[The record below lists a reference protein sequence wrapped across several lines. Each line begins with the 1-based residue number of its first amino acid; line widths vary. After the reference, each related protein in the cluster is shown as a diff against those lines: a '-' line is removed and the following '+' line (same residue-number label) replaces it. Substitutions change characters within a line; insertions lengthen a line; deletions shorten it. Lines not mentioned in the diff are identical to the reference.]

1 MFNASRKSVMDRVRP
16 QFLTRFENMVREM
29 LSHHPFYKGD
39 CIPTIIAE
47 RVSTE
52 MNGGAVVKDII
63 RNHWTQVCFE
73 HKISTPIPSK
83 PRYGMP
89 RDEDVVTTTR
99 FQVTAKSAFI
109 EASYVEVDE
118 DGSRNMGSEVRL
130 FSVQRPKLSNEDDD
144 DDDDEGAS

>member
-1 MFNASRKSVMDRVRP
+1 MFNASRKAVMDRVRP
-16 QFLTRFENMVREM
+16 QFLTQFENMVREL
-29 LSHHPFYKGD
+29 LSHHPFVKGD
-39 CIPTIIAE
+39 CIPTIVAE
-47 RVSTE
+47 RVATE
-52 MNGGAVVKDII
+52 MKGGAIVKEII
-63 RNHWTQVCFE
+63 RNHWTQVFFE

-118 DGSRNMGSEVRL
+118 DGRNIGGEVRL

-144 DDDDEGAS
+144 DDEGTS